1 MNYKPLNEA
10 VQYIESNLDKEI
22 DFDKLSKITG
32 MNNLLQDYYF

>member
-22 DFDKLSKITG
+22 DKLCEELGVYK
-32 MNNLLQDYYF
+32 LFF